1 MTHSKAKGSKETPEK
16 GRYIIWRRASNEASW
31 TPIEV
36 MLSQFP
42 EVEVVR
48 TNDDDSAV
56 VRMDSVTAGEVE
68 AALPDCVIES
78 DLPFRLAR

>member
-1 MTHSKAKGSKETPEK
+1 MTHSKAKGTNETPK
-16 GRYIIWRRASNEASW
+16 KARYVIWRRPSEEAEW

-36 MLSQFP
+36 TLSQFP

-48 TNDDDSAV
+48 MNDDDSAV
-56 VRMDSVTAGEVE
+56 VRMDSATAGEVE